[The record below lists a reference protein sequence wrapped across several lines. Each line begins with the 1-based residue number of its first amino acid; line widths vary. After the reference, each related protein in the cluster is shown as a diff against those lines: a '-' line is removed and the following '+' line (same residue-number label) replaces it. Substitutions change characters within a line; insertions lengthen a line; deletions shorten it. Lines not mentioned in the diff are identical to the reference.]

1 MKSVAQKLDII
12 SIRNQFPIL
21 HQQVNGKP
29 LIYFDN
35 AATTQK
41 PEAVIDALV
50 KYYTTDNANIHRAA
64 HTLAAR
70 STDMFED
77 TRKTIQTFINAK
89 EVEECIFTKGV
100 TESINLVAQ
109 TWGRKFL
116 QAGDEVII
124 TSMEHHSNIVPWQM
138 ICEEKGAILKVIP
151 INESGELLMDEYE
164 KMLSSKTKMVAC
176 VWVSNALGTINPV
189 KEIITKAHAVGA
201 KVLLD
206 GAQAC
211 SHLEVD
217 VQDLDC
223 DFLAVSSHK
232 LYGPTGVGV
241 LYGKRALLESMPPYQ
256 GGGEMIKEV
265 SFEKTTYNEIPY
277 KFEAGTPNIGDVIAF
292 KYALD
297 FVNEIGKENIAAHEN
312 ALLKHCVNG
321 LLEINHSVE
330 TLHAT
335 SNSEKTLHATSLQ
348 EPINH
353 STIKPITLI
362 GTAKEK
368 VSVQSFIIKGM
379 HHFDAGMMLDAKGIA
394 VRTGHH
400 CTQPLM
406 NCLGVD
412 GTIRASFSVYNT
424 LEEVDVF
431 LEAVKKLVTLSNQP
445 SHS

>member
-1 MKSVAQKLDII
+1 MSKLDII

-41 PEAVIDALV
+41 PQSVIDALV
-50 KYYTTDNANIHRAA
+50 KYYSHDNANIHRAA

-70 STDMFED
+70 STEMFEE
-77 TRKTIQTFINAK
+77 TRKTIQAFINAK

-116 QAGDEVII
+116 NAGDEVII
-124 TSMEHHSNIVPWQM
+124 TTMEHHSNIVPWQM

-151 INESGELLMDEYE
+151 INDAGEILMDEYH

-189 KEIITKAHAVGA
+189 KEIIEKAHAVGA

-217 VQDLDC
+217 VQELDC
-223 DFLAVSSHK
+223 DFLTISGHK
-232 LYGPTGVGV
+232 LYGPTGVGI
-241 LYGKRALLESMPPYQ
+241 LYGKRELLEAMPPYQ

-265 SFEKTTYNEIPY
+265 SFDKTTYNEIPY

-297 FVNEIGKENIAAHEN
+297 FINEIGKENIAKQEN
-312 ALLKHCVNG
+312 ELLKHCVDG
-321 LLEINHSVE
+321 LEQINKS
-330 TLHAT
+330 
-335 SNSEKTLHATSLQ
+335 
-348 EPINH
+348 PNH
-353 STIKPITLI
+353 QIIQLI
-362 GTAKEK
+362 GTAKQK
-368 VSVQSFIIKGM
+368 VSVQSFIINGM

-406 NCLGVD
+406 SYLGVD

-431 LEAVKKLVTLSNQP
+431 LEAVSKLIRKR
-445 SHS
+445 